1 MEREQ
6 NATLAHEDPAL
17 TSEELDDKR
26 RKLDRELLYL
36 LNKLRSHPPP
46 KLKKP
51 MSKSTTNNTTSN
63 STTTTT
69 GGGGGGNT
77 ENGATRNGASKLKPE
92 NEDKTGNED
101 EAVAAKDKVKPGEQD
116 PTSRSTESGDH
127 VAFIMEL

>member
-36 LNKLRSHPPP
+36 LNKLRSRPPP

-51 MSKSTTNNTTSN
+51 MSKNTTNSTTSN
-63 STTTTT
+63 TTTTTT
-69 GGGGGGNT
+69 GGGGK
-77 ENGATRNGASKLKPE
+77 ENGATRNGASKTE

-101 EAVAAKDKVKPGEQD
+101 EAVAGKDKVKPAEQD
-116 PTSRSTESGDH
+116 PTSQSTESGDH
-127 VAFIMEL
+127 

>member
-51 MSKSTTNNTTSN
+51 MSKNATNNTTSN
-63 STTTTT
+63 TTTT
-69 GGGGGGNT
+69 GGGNT
-77 ENGATRNGASKLKPE
+77 ENGATRNGASKPE

-101 EAVAAKDKVKPGEQD
+101 EAVAGKDKVKPAEQD
-116 PTSRSTESGDH
+116 PTSQSTESGDH
-127 VAFIMEL
+127 

>member
-51 MSKSTTNNTTSN
+51 MSKNTTSN
-63 STTTTT
+63 STTTTSD
-69 GGGGGGNT
+69 GGGNNT
-77 ENGATRNGASKLKPE
+77 ENGATRNGASKLE
-92 NEDKTGNED
+92 NKDKTGNED
-101 EAVAAKDKVKPGEQD
+101 EAVASKDKVKPAEQD

-127 VAFIMEL
+127 